1 MVQQDTARR
10 EACTRG
16 MPAMSFALT
25 IRPDNAARRLNR
37 TRLAYTF
44 RRVSH
49 PHFPRPPRSLGTSPS
64 VCRVTVRSALFWIA
78 AACCVVAELAILRS
92 LLFGSARAAERQS
105 AAVGS
110 RAASRSPRPVEITW
124 ALLPAIGLIV
134 VLYLTWRA
142 LDTPL
147 IPLGSESNR
156 SIRVQLESGRLMDG
170 RVASV
175 RSLT

>member
-1 MVQQDTARR
+1 
-10 EACTRG
+10 
-16 MPAMSFALT
+16 MSFALT
-25 IRPDNAARRLNR
+25 IRPDNAAQRLNR
-37 TRLAYTF
+37 TRRAYTF

-49 PHFPRPPRSLGTSPS
+49 PHFPRPSRSLRTSPS
-64 VCRVTVRSALFWIA
+64 VRPVTIRSALFWIA

-92 LLFGSARAAERQS
+92 LLFGSARDAERQS
-105 AAVGS
+105 AAVGT
-110 RAASRSPRPVEITW
+110 RGASRSPRPVEIAW

-142 LDTPL
+142 LDARL

-156 SIRVQLESGRLMDG
+156 SSRVQLESDHLMDG